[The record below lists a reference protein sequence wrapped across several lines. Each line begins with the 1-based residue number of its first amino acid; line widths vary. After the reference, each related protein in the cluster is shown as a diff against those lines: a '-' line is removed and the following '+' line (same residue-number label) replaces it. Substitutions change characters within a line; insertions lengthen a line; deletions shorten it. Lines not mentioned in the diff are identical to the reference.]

1 MKTKT
6 SERGSVSSLKQDLD
20 HRVWKLLKQHSLQ
33 NKKILVA
40 LSGGVDSAA
49 LLQALSKTHRL
60 DKLAA
65 AYFHHGDDDNQ
76 DYRDKALKFC
86 KKLCLKMNVSFYPLH
101 AVSSSQG
108 LKVSEEKYRLQRYE
122 ALRGLMK
129 DCGLDIL
136 ATGHHRDD
144 LLETRL
150 IRLLRGTGAQG
161 LQAMAVYKDQIF
173 RPFLDVGKAELKS
186 YLRSEKV
193 RAFEDPSNKST
204 DPLRNWIRE
213 EWLVDLERRQK
224 GAVATMARSLD
235 TIAHDSAVQSWGE
248 LLSAGQVS
256 TSDLTKGL
264 SRCFYLTLTSLEQ
277 KRFLAQYLYSLGKR
291 DFSQA
296 HIEEIQK
303 RLDNSQKVITFKV
316 GGCEWS
322 INAEQIMVQ
331 L

>member
-6 SERGSVSSLKQDLD
+6 SGRRIVPSLKQDID
-20 HRVWKLLKQHSLQ
+20 HRVWKLLKEHSLQ
-33 NKKILVA
+33 DKKILVA

-49 LLQALSKTHRL
+49 LLRILSKTHHIE
-60 DKLAA
+60 KLAA
-65 AYFHHGDDDNQ
+65 AYFHHGDDGNQ
-76 DYRDKALKFC
+76 AYRDKALNFC
-86 KKLCLKMNVSFYPLH
+86 EKLCMKMNVSFYPLQ
-101 AVSSSQG
+101 AVRSSRS
-108 LKVSEEKYRLQRYE
+108 LKMSEEKYRLQRYE
-122 ALRGLMK
+122 ALRVLMRGQGF
-129 DCGLDIL
+129 DVLV
-136 ATGHHRDD
+136 TGHHRDD

-161 LQAMAVYKDQIF
+161 LQAMAVFKDHIF
-173 RPFLDVGKAELKS
+173 RPLLDVGKAELKS

-193 RAFEDPSNKST
+193 RSFEDPSNKSV

-213 EWLVDLERRQK
+213 EWLKDLERRQK

-235 TIAHDSAVQSWGE
+235 TIAHDAVIQSWGE
-248 LLSAGQVS
+248 LLREGQIS
-256 TSDLTKGL
+256 TSESSRGL
-264 SRCFYLTLTSLEQ
+264 SRSFYLTLTSLEQ

-303 RLDNSQKVITFKV
+303 RLDNSQKMITFII
-316 GGCEWS
+316 GGCEWF